1 MKKQDNMTEEELLKQ
16 TFGNENHFKVPDGFF
31 DRFAAEMME
40 KVEDTS
46 IAEQHNATTTH
57 RNAIVRRLV
66 PYLAVA
72 SVVGL
77 LFGVAVFH
85 NPDTGEQNASV
96 PVQTLVSSSSGDA
109 LDQMADYVM
118 LDNQDLYSY
127 MSNEY

>member
-1 MKKQDNMTEEELLKQ
+1 MTEEELLKQ
-16 TFGNENHFKVPDGFF
+16 TFGNANHFQVPDGFF
-31 DRFAAEMME
+31 DRFADEMMAKIE
-40 KVEDTS
+40 ERPIEEQPKT
-46 IAEQHNATTTH
+46 IAKG
-57 RNAIVRRLV
+57 RNAIIRRFV

-85 NPDTGEQNASV
+85 SPTDEGQNGNMQ
-96 PVQTLVSSSSGDA
+96 VQTLASAPSGDA